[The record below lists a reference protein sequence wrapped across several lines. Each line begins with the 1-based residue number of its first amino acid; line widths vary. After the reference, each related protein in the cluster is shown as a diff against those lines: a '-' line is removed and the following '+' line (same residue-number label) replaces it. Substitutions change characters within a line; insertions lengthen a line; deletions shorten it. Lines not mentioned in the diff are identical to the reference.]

1 MPSCRTD
8 SPLSPDITTIVPE
21 YWTAAIH
28 WVHDATCFER
38 CEYVVEWDTFSAA
51 TEAMTIHI
59 DRLKPGEQY
68 KVDVKA
74 KCTTGTPSQE
84 QRLSTRSTREFKTKG
99 ISPRTPFAITCQSPL
114 SATVHTCGDFN

>member
-38 CEYVVEWDTFSAA
+38 CEYVVEWDTFSAT

-59 DRLKPGEQY
+59 DRLKPLQQY

-74 KCTTGTPSQE
+74 QCTTGAPSQE
-84 QRLSTRSTREFKTKG
+84 LRLSTKSTREFKTKG
-99 ISPRTPFAITCQSPL
+99 ISPRTPSAITCQSLL
-114 SATVHTCGDFN
+114 SAIVHTCGDFN